1 MNNLEI
7 KNITQQLEDMKAQSI
22 VTLYTADKTIICDY
36 MILATVDSHRHM
48 RFIANTL
55 LKENNSKRQYTENS
69 DDEDWILVDLG
80 NIIIHIMTPEA
91 RVAIDLESLWS
102 KGA

>member
-7 KNITQQLEDMKAQSI
+7 NDITQQLEDLKAESI
-22 VTLYTADKTIICDY
+22 VTLYTGDKTIICDY
-36 MILATVDSHRHM
+36 MVLATVESHRHM

-55 LKENNSKRQYTENS
+55 LKENSHKRQYTENS
-69 DDEDWILVDLG
+69 EDQDWLLVDLG
-80 NIIIHIMTPEA
+80 DIIVHIMTPQA

-102 KGA
+102 KK